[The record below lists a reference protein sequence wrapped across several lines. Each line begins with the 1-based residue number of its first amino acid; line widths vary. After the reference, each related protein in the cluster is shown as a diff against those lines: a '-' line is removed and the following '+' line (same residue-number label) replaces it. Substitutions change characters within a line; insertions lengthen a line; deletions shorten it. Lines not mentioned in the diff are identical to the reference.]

1 MTRPFA
7 FLMLTAA
14 LSGSAC
20 GNKDTATT
28 PTTTTP
34 TTTTEVWAGT
44 LTARGSGFFSFAV
57 FSAGTASITV
67 GSLVDT
73 GTGRPLETSV
83 GLSLGI
89 PRREECELST
99 TITAS
104 PGLVAQLSSAVN
116 PGIYCAQISDIGTLR
131 AAAAFGVRIVHP

>member
-1 MTRPFA
+1 MRPFA
-7 FLMLTAA
+7 LLLLTAA
-14 LSGSAC
+14 LAGAAC
-20 GNKDTATT
+20 GNNDTATT

-34 TTTTEVWAGT
+34 TTTAEVWTGT

-57 FSAGTASITV
+57 INAGTAAVTF
-67 GSLVDT
+67 GSLVDAN
-73 GTGRPLETSV
+73 TGRPIETSV

-116 PGIYCAQISDIGTLR
+116 PGIYCAQISDIGNLR
-131 AAAAFGVRIVHP
+131 TAAAFGVRIVHP